1 MANTADIT
9 LPSLTLEAIAYVEE
23 PEYLGLSVC
32 LNNLAVSQYCNH
44 KFDSMVKFGGKY
56 LAAGR
61 DGIFT
66 LDDAETDGGATIDSI
81 VELPLT
87 DFGISH
93 QKRLRSIYIGY
104 ETEGS
109 LKLTVT
115 NDEGNEREYTLT
127 ALKTGNI
134 QHGGKV
140 SVNRDGKGRY
150 WKLKIENVNGC
161 DFSLDMIEVIPVI
174 LWRKPSGS

>member
-9 LPSLTLEAIAYVEE
+9 LPSLTLEAIGYIEE
-23 PEYLGLSVC
+23 PEYLGLSIC

-44 KFDSMVKFGGKY
+44 KFDSIVKFGERYIG
-56 LAAGR
+56 AGQ
-61 DGIFT
+61 DGIAT
-66 LDDAETDGGATIDSI
+66 LDDAETDGGAVIDSVI
-81 VELPLT
+81 ELPLT

-115 NDEGNEREYTLT
+115 NDEGNVREYTLT
-127 ALKTGNI
+127 ALTAGNI

-140 SVNRDGKGRY
+140 SINRDGKGRY

-161 DFSLDMIEVIPVI
+161 DFSIDMIEVIPVI
-174 LWRKPSGS
+174 LGRKPSGT